1 VTKAPFNRP
10 YWDIVILHPRA
21 LLPEG
26 MPISIAQNRFF
37 YSRDP
42 DSEVPP
48 LASQIIWSSWVV
60 STDGDRLCSSS
71 QPKEYFKPFIA
82 EDARDM
88 LKFFPVSSLAMVVN
102 AHCKLRQFT
111 RDHHAAVTPRIQIFA
126 DLMSELVDAIFF
138 VPKGMPNVA
147 RSKNAANVPHLPVPQ
162 LLSGGTFG
170 SLSSREIQPARQPS
184 GHEID
189 IEMPTAPDSMQV
201 ATTLQDAISA
211 IDFPE
216 SPDPADGLTD
226 SEFRLVFEKASDSHL
241 NASER
246 ADAAMM
252 MLFGTHRECAHFPLR
267 NC

>member
-1 VTKAPFNRP
+1 
-10 YWDIVILHPRA
+10 
-21 LLPEG
+21 
-26 MPISIAQNRFF
+26 MPISIAKNRFF
-37 YSRDP
+37 YSQDP

-60 STDGDRLCSSS
+60 SADGDRLCSSS
-71 QPKEYFKPFIA
+71 QPNDYLEPFIA

-88 LKFFPVSSLAMVVN
+88 LKIFPVSSLAMVVN
-102 AHCKLRQFT
+102 AHCKLRQFI

-138 VPKGMPNVA
+138 VPKGMINVA
-147 RSKNAANVPHLPVPQ
+147 RSNNSANVPPLTVPRP
-162 LLSGGTFG
+162 LSSGIFG
-170 SLSSREIQPARQPS
+170 SLSSREIQSARQPP
-184 GHEID
+184 GHETD
-189 IEMPTAPDSMQV
+189 IEIPLASDAMQV
-201 ATTLQDAISA
+201 ATSLQDAISA

-216 SPDPADGLTD
+216 TPDPDDGLTD
-226 SEFRLVFEKASDSHL
+226 SEFRLVSEKASDSHL

>member
-1 VTKAPFNRP
+1 
-10 YWDIVILHPRA
+10 
-21 LLPEG
+21 

-48 LASQIIWSSWVV
+48 LASQVIWSSWVV

-88 LKFFPVSSLAMVVN
+88 LKIFPVSSLAMVVN

-111 RDHHAAVTPRIQIFA
+111 QDHHAAVTPRIQIFA
-126 DLMSELVDAIFF
+126 DLMSKLVDAIFF

-147 RSKNAANVPHLPVPQ
+147 RSKNAANVPHFPVPQ

-226 SEFRLVFEKASDSHL
+226 SEFRLVFEKASDPHL